1 MTRNFLSKASR
12 NRNARAGT
20 LLFCV
25 FFLPA
30 LSPALFAQAMRE
42 TLQYVGTSQLETLPA
57 GAISSDD
64 LQISP
69 HPESDAELAGVN
81 RGPGSSSIPLVT
93 KPQSIS
99 PGGKAVELGFNGLS
113 HRDQRFAGTGQ
124 YANTQFST
132 EPPDQGLAAGNGF
145 VMQTVNA
152 AIAIF
157 DAKTGTLR
165 QGPTALNQFFHLK
178 PEVNRK
184 NATYGDFTSDPRVL
198 YDAQLKRW
206 FVTVVAIA
214 THPQSGTFSA
224 PTHLLIAVSNS
235 SDPTQDWKLYS
246 IETTSDG
253 IEGCPCFG
261 DQPVMATDTHGLFIT
276 TNAFSLSEG
285 FAGVQIYALSKQ
297 LLAGGAMPP
306 ILHWNGPKLAGGFA
320 FSLQPAT
327 NSSFETDDAAHGVEY
342 LVSVADIRNMLDH
355 RIAVWAIS
363 NTASLADSAPALK
376 LRNAIIDSQPFGVPP
391 DAVQK
396 AGDTE
401 LGSLVSEKEQ
411 FISTGDHRMQQAA
424 FANGNLWCALTTIVA
439 LGSDPVPRAGIA
451 YFALTPSMTPE
462 GFVSAHI
469 FNQGYVAAANA
480 DLFFPSLAVAPNNHG
495 VIAFTLSGTDS
506 YPSAAFADVTTQG
519 AGEIQIVAAGSAP
532 HDGFSGYKYFGG
544 NAAARMGDYSAA
556 AMDENGVVWVASEY
570 IPLAPRTLL
579 SNWGSFIARLSAR

>member
-1 MTRNFLSKASR
+1 VL
-12 NRNARAGT
+12 
-20 LLFCV
+20 
-25 FFLPA
+25 A
-30 LSPALFAQAMRE
+30 LSPALFAQVTRE
-42 TLQYVGTSQLETLPA
+42 TLEYVGTSQLEPLPPS
-57 GAISSDD
+57 AIASDD

-69 HPESDAELAGVN
+69 HPDSDAELAGVN

-99 PGGKAVELGFNGLS
+99 PAGKSVELGFHGLS

-145 VMQTVNA
+145 VMQAVNA

-178 PEVNRK
+178 PEVNRR

-214 THPQSGTFSA
+214 THPQSGTFAA

-253 IEGCPCFG
+253 IQGCPCFG

-276 TNAFSLSEG
+276 TNAFSLREG

-306 ILHWNGPKLAGGFA
+306 IMHWNGPKLAGGFA

-327 NSSFETDDAAHGVEY
+327 SSSFGTDDAAHGVEY
-342 LVSVADIRNMLDH
+342 LVSVADIRNLLDH
-355 RIAVWAIS
+355 RIAVWSIG

-376 LRNAIIDSQPFGVPP
+376 LRNIIIDTQPFGVPP
-391 DAVQK
+391 DAEQK
-396 AGDTE
+396 TGDTE

-411 FISTGDHRMQQAA
+411 FISTGDHRMQQAV

-439 LGSDPVPRAGIA
+439 LGSDPVPHAGIA
-451 YFALTPSMTPE
+451 YFALTPSTGPD
-462 GFVSAHI
+462 GAVSAQMAH
-469 FNQGYVAAANA
+469 QGYLAAANT
-480 DLFFPSLAVAPNNHG
+480 DLFFPSLAMAPNGSG
-495 VIAFTLSGTDS
+495 VLAFSLSGADF
-506 YPSAAFADVTTQG
+506 YPSAAFAEFTAQ
-519 AGEIQIVAAGSAP
+519 AMGEIQIVAAGAAP

-556 AMDENGVVWVASEY
+556 TVDENGAVWLASEY

-579 SNWGSFIARLSAR
+579 SNWGSFIARLSAK

>member
-1 MTRNFLSKASR
+1 MA
-12 NRNARAGT
+12 
-20 LLFCV
+20 LL
-25 FFLPA
+25 A
-30 LSPALFAQAMRE
+30 LSPALFAQVTRE
-42 TLQYVGTSQLETLPA
+42 TLEYVGTSQLEPLPPS
-57 GAISSDD
+57 AIASDD

-69 HPESDAELAGVN
+69 HPDSDAELAGVN

-99 PGGKAVELGFNGLS
+99 PAGKTVELGFNGLS

-145 VMQTVNA
+145 VMQAVNA

-165 QGPTALNQFFHLK
+165 QGPTAINQFFHLK
-178 PEVNRK
+178 PEVNRG

-206 FVTVVAIA
+206 FVTVVEIA
-214 THPQSGTFSA
+214 TNPQSGSFAA
-224 PTHLLIAVSNS
+224 PTRLLIAVSNS
-235 SDPTQDWKLYS
+235 SDPRQDWKVYS

-253 IEGCPCFG
+253 VQGCPCFG

-276 TNAFSLSEG
+276 TNAFSLRQG

-306 ILHWNGPKLAGGFA
+306 VMHWNGPKSAGGFA

-327 NSSFETDDAAHGVEY
+327 NSSFGTDDGAHGIEY

-355 RIAVWAIS
+355 RIAIWAIS

-376 LRNAIIDSQPFGVPP
+376 LRNVIIDTQPFGVPP
-391 DAVQK
+391 DAEQK
-396 AGDTE
+396 AGNTE
-401 LGSLVSEKEQ
+401 LGSLVSEREQ
-411 FISTGDHRMQQAA
+411 FISTGDHRMQQAT
-424 FANGNLWCALTTIVA
+424 FANGSLWCALTTIVA
-439 LGSDPVPRAGIA
+439 LGSDPAPHAGIA
-451 YFALTPSMTPE
+451 YFAFAPST
-462 GFVSAHI
+462 GGDGVLSARTIH
-469 FNQGYVAAANA
+469 QGYLALANA
-480 DLFFPSLAVAPNNHG
+480 DLFFPSLAMAPDGHG
-495 VIAFTLSGTDS
+495 VLAFSMSGADW
-506 YPSAAFADVTTQG
+506 YPSAAFAEFTTESM
-519 AGEIQIVAAGSAP
+519 GEIQIVAAGAAP

-544 NAAARMGDYSAA
+544 SAAARMGDYSAA
-556 AMDENGVVWVASEY
+556 TLDENGAVWVASEY
-570 IPLAPRTLL
+570 VPLAPRTLL
-579 SNWGSFIARLSAR
+579 SNWGTFIARLSGK